1 MNARWL
7 VVALVFAA
15 TLPAAPSK
23 AQVASVPSR
32 LTEAVLQMP
41 DTLRARMLAA
51 LARGDL
57 AGAISMWE
65 LEMGR
70 SAPKWLQAFQSA
82 FSAENQ
88 RAGPCIEVAR
98 GVFEGFKRLGANPSY
113 IRFAASGTR
122 RGDKLIAFEL
132 RVGDPHGIIQLSN
145 NAVHYAVQIG
155 DRIYDAMTGPTGL
168 PVADYMARL
177 HSPGV
182 LSMQTVSQ
190 LP

>member
-7 VVALVFAA
+7 VVALMLAA
-15 TLPAAPSK
+15 TLPTAPSK

-98 GVFEGFKRLGANPSY
+98 SVFEGFKRLGANPSY
-113 IRFAASGTR
+113 IRFAATGANRT
-122 RGDKLIAFEL
+122 DELIAFEL
-132 RVGDPHGIIQLSN
+132 RAGEPHSTIQISN
-145 NAVHYAVQIG
+145 NAVHYAVRVG
-155 DRIYDAMTGPTGL
+155 DRIYDAMTGPTGIA
-168 PVADYMARL
+168 VTDYMKRL
-177 HSPGV
+177 LSPGS